1 MKKSLS
7 IKTPPLTIFT
17 HHAYSLMALSSIKDS
32 DKWIYSNYIQLYMNK
47 DLNKNP
53 WGDFYFP
60 MPYEVKCYE
69 LSPYLKIQKAELKL
83 FAEKGKS
90 LAHVIESIDR
100 GYFVH
105 TLLDY
110 YFVSQSPFYL
120 KSNRIH
126 DCLIYGYDK
135 EKKELYC
142 ADYMFSDVRKLSYG
156 TVLFDE
162 YENAI
167 ESASK
172 GEDQIL
178 NGYIL
183 GMRPYKTDKYD
194 FRINNI
200 VYGLR
205 QYLECSVP
213 EYWKGYNYGNQS
225 EIVWGLDCYDAYLNY
240 LASVSDRVDL
250 RFAYLFMEHK
260 KMMIERLRLLSEEM
274 NVSHLD
280 ESIVSY
286 TKMEEA
292 LYKALNYLLKYT
304 ICKNSM
310 FIQQA
315 CNIIKSVKGDE
326 EKSIRLLISE
336 LEEQE

>member
-1 MKKSLS
+1 M
-7 IKTPPLTIFT
+7 PPLTIFT

-69 LSPYLKIQKAELKL
+69 LSPYLKIQKSELNL
-83 FAEKGKS
+83 LAEKGRS
-90 LAHVIESIDR
+90 LSHVIESIDR

-110 YFVSQSPFYL
+110 YFVSRSPFYL
-120 KSNRIH
+120 NKNRVH
-126 DCLIYGYDK
+126 DCFIYGYDN

-142 ADYMFSDVRKLSYG
+142 ADYMFSDVRRLSHG
-156 TVLFDE
+156 IILFDE
-162 YENAI
+162 FEKAI
-167 ESASK
+167 ESSAK
-172 GEDQIL
+172 RKDQIL

-183 GMRPYKTDKYD
+183 GMKPFETDKYD
-194 FRINNI
+194 FHIKNI
-200 VYGLR
+200 IYGLK
-205 QYLECSVP
+205 QYLGCSVP
-213 EYWKGYNYGNQS
+213 EYWKGYNNGNMS
-225 EIVWGLDCYDAYLNY
+225 EIVWGLDCYDAYLDY
-240 LASVSDRVDL
+240 LASVGDRVDL
-250 RFAYLFMEHK
+250 RFVYLFMEHK
-260 KMMIERLRLLSEEM
+260 KMMVERLNFLSDQM
-274 NVSHLD
+274 KVSNLD
-280 ESIVSY
+280 ECISNF
-286 TKMEEA
+286 KEMEET

-304 ICKNSM
+304 ICKKDP

-315 CNIIKSVKGDE
+315 CINIRTVKEKE
-326 EKSIRLLISE
+326 EQSLKQLISI